1 MTNTRPSR
9 GSWGVEMRGWRG
21 MGSVKGGRRKEAR
34 RSRNQV
40 SNTQL
45 PPPNTN
51 THSQSPGY
59 LRGIREEG

>member
-1 MTNTRPSR
+1 
-9 GSWGVEMRGWRG
+9 MRGWRG